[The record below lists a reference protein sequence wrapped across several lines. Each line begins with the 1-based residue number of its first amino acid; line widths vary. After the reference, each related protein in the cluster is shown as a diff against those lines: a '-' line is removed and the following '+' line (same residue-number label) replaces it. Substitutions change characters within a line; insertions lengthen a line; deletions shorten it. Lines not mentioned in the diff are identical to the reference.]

1 MAKKLFFAPIV
12 LSGGIDIG
20 GDDNDGDNGSADA
33 PLDALPC
40 TFAYWQSNYE
50 KDYYKDN
57 TIDQLDYCQW
67 WLDNNFTWQQW
78 LKVGNSEED
87 WKLPTSPADR

>member
-33 PLDALPC
+33 PLDYKPC
-40 TFAYWQSNYE
+40 SYEDWLKNYAKNMDDDPE
-50 KDYYKDN
+50 ITRNDYG
-57 TIDQLDYCQW
+57 LW
-67 WLDNNFTWQQW
+67 WLARGYSNDA
-78 LKVGNSEED
+78 
-87 WKLPTSPADR
+87 WKEFNGDEPFPVQP